1 MSEKIENLLLSFIEK
16 IVDNIEVF
24 IICMIILGC
33 AVFFGLAIYTESIA
47 PTKGVVVDKSY
58 TKEHTYTTYKT
69 VKQGKET
76 IQVPVQ
82 KYVGAEY
89 KITIEGLNKN
99 EEMMRY
105 SFEVAP
111 EEYESIQLGD
121 TYIRKL
127 E

>member
-1 MSEKIENLLLSFIEK
+1 MGRKVVECLSDFLEKLVEHFEFVICSLFVIGFIA
-16 IVDNIEVF
+16 
-24 IICMIILGC
+24 L
-33 AVFFGLAIYTESIA
+33 FGVAIYNESIA

-82 KYVGAEY
+82 KYVGTEY
-89 KITIEGLNKN
+89 KITIKGLNKN
-99 EEMMRY
+99 EEMMKY
-105 SFEVAP
+105 SFEVTP

>member
-1 MSEKIENLLLSFIEK
+1 MGRKVVECLSDFLEKLVEH
-16 IVDNIEVF
+16 
-24 IICMIILGC
+24 
-33 AVFFGLAIYTESIA
+33 FGLVICSLFVIGFIALFGVAIYNESIA

-99 EEMMRY
+99 EEMMKY
-105 SFEVAP
+105 SFEVTP
-111 EEYESIQLGD
+111 EEYESIKIGD
-121 TYIRKL
+121 MYIRKL

>member
-1 MSEKIENLLLSFIEK
+1 MGRKVVECLSDFLEKLVEHFEFVICSLFVIGFIALLGVAI
-16 IVDNIEVF
+16 DN
-24 IICMIILGC
+24 
-33 AVFFGLAIYTESIA
+33 ESIA
-47 PTKGVVVDKSY
+47 PTKGVVVDKGY

-89 KITIEGLNKN
+89 KITIKGLNKN
-99 EEMMRY
+99 EEMMKY

-111 EEYESIQLGD
+111 EEYESIKIGD
-121 TYIRKL
+121 MYIRKL

>member
-1 MSEKIENLLLSFIEK
+1 MQEKIENLLLSFIEK

-24 IICMIILGC
+24 ILCTFGLGC
-33 AVFFGLAIYTESIA
+33 AVFFGVAIYTESIA
-47 PTKGVVVDKSY
+47 PTKGVVVDKDYTRGYSY
-58 TKEHTYTTYKT
+58 TTRETVYKN
-69 VKQGKET
+69 GES

-82 KYVGAEY
+82 KYREAEY
-89 KITIEGLNKN
+89 KITIKGINKKGK
-99 EEMMRY
+99 EMKY
-105 SFEVAP
+105 TFEVSP

>member
-1 MSEKIENLLLSFIEK
+1 MGRKVVECLSDFLEKLVEYFELVICSLFVIGFIA
-16 IVDNIEVF
+16 
-24 IICMIILGC
+24 L
-33 AVFFGLAIYTESIA
+33 FGVAIYNESIA

-58 TKEHTYTTYKT
+58 TKEHTYTTYKP

-82 KYVGAEY
+82 KYVGTEY
-89 KITIEGLNKN
+89 KITIKGLNKN
-99 EEMMRY
+99 EEMMKY
-105 SFEVAP
+105 SFEVTP